1 MASNAPS
8 SESVSSPTL
17 NDTLPPD
24 PAAIES
30 PRPAAGTRRAK
41 SDGSSAGRS
50 VAAKRVVDATERV
63 AAASAAEMLV
73 APGSIANGIAN
84 GVVNGDECASID
96 PTAVKSRRAAPRKAI
111 ARKAP
116 RPADKPQESDL
127 VPSRERPLSRQDLV
141 ALDAVKRLIDTGRA
155 KGTVDRE
162 DLRIAFLDGQL
173 GKPHLDG
180 VLSVLRENGILLAR
194 TAAPL
199 PRERDLAESG
209 PPGHGVSGD
218 ADATRRGRAGA
229 DGSASSVSSRPV
241 AGAAKRAGGSG
252 MNGSSGASSLGD
264 SLNPAVDPVRV
275 YLREMGQVSLLTREG
290 EVEIAQRIER
300 AVDAHLSALIGNP
313 YSLRRMVELTDAVR
327 AGDLDLKKV
336 LDVIDDG
343 ETDLL
348 PEVRKQFLSAMSRI
362 QKIEKAVVERRRA
375 LAEDAMTRDDRGACE
390 SELEGLFRE
399 AAKLFS
405 KQRISRHRYNEL
417 HRCLK
422 ELAESHRLL
431 AARAT
436 ELARRFDCELDELR
450 ILAEQSKKRSDGG
463 KQALDRLGGDREAID
478 DAVSQLAVLDAFRA
492 ELERDSGLRSEEVE
506 HLVARVD
513 ATAMAAQEAKSELIE
528 ANLRLVVSIAKKY
541 TNRGLQFLDLIQE
554 GNIGLMRA
562 VDKFEWRRGYK
573 FSTYA
578 TWWIRQAITRAIAD
592 QARTIRIPVHM
603 IETIHR
609 LVRATRQ
616 LVQTL
621 GREPQPEELSETLE
635 LPLDKV
641 RMVMRIANDP
651 ISLETPVGEED
662 DSKLSDFIADP
673 NAVDPADAV
682 IRSALAEQTRDL
694 LATLAP
700 REARVLRMRFGIG
713 ERANRTLEEVGADFE
728 VTRERI
734 RQIEAKALRK
744 LRHPSRSRSLK
755 GFLDS

>member
-1 MASNAPS
+1 MASNAPG
-8 SESVSSPTL
+8 SESAPPPTL
-17 NDTLPPD
+17 DPKIPPD
-24 PAAIES
+24 TISIDRKGPTIRSRRAKPAASPASLSETPGRVAQATDLLIPASSDPRGRKSIELATS
-30 PRPAAGTRRAK
+30 GEKRRRPAARKPIAQK
-41 SDGSSAGRS
+41 ADRS
-50 VAAKRVVDATERV
+50 
-63 AAASAAEMLV
+63 
-73 APGSIANGIAN
+73 
-84 GVVNGDECASID
+84 
-96 PTAVKSRRAAPRKAI
+96 AVKRK
-111 ARKAP
+111 P
-116 RPADKPQESDL
+116 SEL
-127 VPSRERPLSRQDLV
+127 VPNRSRAITREALIE
-141 ALDAVKRLIDTGRA
+141 LDAVKWLIATGRA
-155 KGTVDRE
+155 KGSVDRE
-162 DLRIAFLDGQL
+162 DLRTAFLDGQL

-180 VLSVLRENGILLAR
+180 VLSVLRENGIQLAR
-194 TAAPL
+194 TAP
-199 PRERDLAESG
+199 PMREGEGS
-209 PPGHGVSGD
+209 SE
-218 ADATRRGRAGA
+218 DATPSDATAEAPEALEPPRPERAAAKQGAAASNRPAVAPMRRAGA
-229 DGSASSVSSRPV
+229 GQANAS
-241 AGAAKRAGGSG
+241 
-252 MNGSSGASSLGD
+252 D

-313 YSLRRMVELTDAVR
+313 FSLHKMVGLADAVR
-327 AGDLDLKKV
+327 TGGLELKKV
-336 LDVIDDG
+336 LDIVEDG
-343 ETDLL
+343 DADLVPL
-348 PEVRKQFLSAMSRI
+348 ARKQFLTAMTRVR
-362 QKIEKAVVERRRA
+362 KIERAVVERRRA
-375 LAEDAMTRDDRGACE
+375 LAEDPMTRDERTACE
-390 SELEGLFRE
+390 LELEGLFRE
-399 AAKLFS
+399 AARLFA

-431 AARAT
+431 GARAT
-436 ELARRFDCELDELR
+436 ELARRFDTELDELR
-450 ILAEQSKKRSDGG
+450 ILAEQSKKRTEGG
-463 KQALDRLGGDREAID
+463 KQALERLGGDAELID
-478 DAVSQLAVLDAFRA
+478 ETVSQLAVLDSFRA
-492 ELERDSGLRSEEVE
+492 ELEHDSGLRADEVE

-541 TNRGLQFLDLIQE
+541 RNRGLGFLDVIQE
-554 GNIGLMRA
+554 GNTGLMRA
-562 VDKFEWRRGYK
+562 VDKYEYKRGYK

-592 QARTIRIPVHM
+592 HARTIRIPVHM

-651 ISLETPVGEED
+651 ISLETPVGEEE

-682 IRSALAEQTRDL
+682 IHSALAEQTREL

>member
-1 MASNAPS
+1 MASNAPG
-8 SESVSSPTL
+8 SESAPPPTL
-17 NDTLPPD
+17 DPTIPPD
-24 PAAIES
+24 AIS
-30 PRPAAGTRRAK
+30 LDRKGPTIRSRRAK
-41 SDGSSAGRS
+41 P
-50 VAAKRVVDATERV
+50 AASPASLSETPERV
-63 AAASAAEMLV
+63 AEATDLLIPASTDPRARKSIELATADEKRRRPVARKPIAQKADRSAA
-73 APGSIANGIAN
+73 
-84 GVVNGDECASID
+84 
-96 PTAVKSRRAAPRKAI
+96 RR
-111 ARKAP
+111 
-116 RPADKPQESDL
+116 KPSEL
-127 VPSRERPLSRQDLV
+127 VPNRSRALTREALIE
-141 ALDAVKRLIDTGRA
+141 LDAVKWLIETGRA
-155 KGTVDRE
+155 KGSVDRE
-162 DLRIAFLDGQL
+162 DLKTAFLDGQL

-180 VLSVLRENGILLAR
+180 VLSVLRENGIQLAR
-194 TAAPL
+194 TAPPMREGEDSNEDASRFDAPSEATEEVE
-199 PRERDLAESG
+199 PARFERAAVK
-209 PPGHGVSGD
+209 HGAAASNRPAV
-218 ADATRRGRAGA
+218 APMRRAGA
-229 DGSASSVSSRPV
+229 GQANAS
-241 AGAAKRAGGSG
+241 
-252 MNGSSGASSLGD
+252 D
-264 SLNPAVDPVRV
+264 SLNPAADPVRV

-313 YSLRRMVELTDAVR
+313 FSLHKMVELADAVR
-327 AGDLDLKKV
+327 TGGLELKKV
-336 LDVIDDG
+336 LDIVEDG
-343 ETDLL
+343 DADLVPL
-348 PEVRKQFLSAMSRI
+348 ARKQFLTAMTRVR
-362 QKIEKAVVERRRA
+362 KIERAVVERRRA
-375 LAEDAMTRDDRGACE
+375 LAEDPMTLDERTACE
-390 SELEGLFRE
+390 LELEGLFRE
-399 AAKLFS
+399 AARLFA

-431 AARAT
+431 GARAT
-436 ELARRFDCELDELR
+436 ELARRFDTELDELR
-450 ILAEQSKKRSDGG
+450 ILAEQSKKRTEGG
-463 KQALDRLGGDREAID
+463 KQALERLGGDSELID
-478 DAVSQLAVLDAFRA
+478 ETVSQLAVLDSFRA
-492 ELERDSGLRSEEVE
+492 ELERDSGLRADEVE

-651 ISLETPVGEED
+651 ISLETPVGEEE

-682 IRSALAEQTRDL
+682 IHSALAEQTRDL

>member
-30 PRPAAGTRRAK
+30 PRPAAGARRAK
-41 SDGSSAGRS
+41 SDGSSARRS
-50 VAAKRVVDATERV
+50 AAAKRVAAATERVATATERV
-63 AAASAAEMLV
+63 AAASAPELLV
-73 APGSIANGIAN
+73 APGSVA
-84 GVVNGDECASID
+84 NGDECASID
-96 PTAVKSRRAAPRKAI
+96 PTAVKSRRAAPRKATV
-111 ARKAP
+111 RKAP

-155 KGTVDRE
+155 KGSVDRE

-194 TAAPL
+194 TATPP
-199 PRERDLAESG
+199 PRERDLDESG
-209 PPGHGVSGD
+209 PPGHSESGD
-218 ADATRRGRAGA
+218 AVATRAGRAGA
-229 DGSASSVSSRPV
+229 DGSASGVFSRPAV
-241 AGAAKRAGGSG
+241 AVSKRVGGSG
-252 MNGSSGASSLGD
+252 MNGSSGASSSGD
-264 SLNPAVDPVRV
+264 SLNPAADPVRV

-327 AGDLDLKKV
+327 SGELDLKKV

-348 PEVRKQFLSAMSRI
+348 PEVRKQFLSAMNRI

-375 LAEDAMTRDDRGACE
+375 LAEDAMTRDDRSACE

-450 ILAEQSKKRSDGG
+450 ILAEHSKKRSDGG

-513 ATAMAAQEAKSELIE
+513 STAMAAQEAKSELIE

-621 GREPQPEELSETLE
+621 GREPQPEELSESLE

-641 RMVMRIANDP
+641 RMVLRIANDP

>member
-1 MASNAPS
+1 MASNAPG
-8 SESVSSPTL
+8 SESAPPPTL
-17 NDTLPPD
+17 DPTIPPD
-24 PAAIES
+24 AIS
-30 PRPAAGTRRAK
+30 RDRKGPTIRSRRAK
-41 SDGSSAGRS
+41 P
-50 VAAKRVVDATERV
+50 AASPASLSETPERV
-63 AAASAAEMLV
+63 AEATDLLIPASTDPRARKSIELATADEKRRRPVARKPIAQKADRSAA
-73 APGSIANGIAN
+73 
-84 GVVNGDECASID
+84 
-96 PTAVKSRRAAPRKAI
+96 RR
-111 ARKAP
+111 
-116 RPADKPQESDL
+116 KPSEL
-127 VPSRERPLSRQDLV
+127 VPNRSRALTREALIE
-141 ALDAVKRLIDTGRA
+141 LDAVKWLIETGRA
-155 KGTVDRE
+155 KGSVDRE
-162 DLRIAFLDGQL
+162 DLKTAFLDGQL

-180 VLSVLRENGILLAR
+180 VLSVLRENGIQLAR
-194 TAAPL
+194 TAPPMREGEDSNEDASRFDAPSEATEEVE
-199 PRERDLAESG
+199 PARFERAAVK
-209 PPGHGVSGD
+209 HGAAASNRPAV
-218 ADATRRGRAGA
+218 APMRRAGA
-229 DGSASSVSSRPV
+229 GQANAS
-241 AGAAKRAGGSG
+241 
-252 MNGSSGASSLGD
+252 D
-264 SLNPAVDPVRV
+264 SLNPAADPVRV

-313 YSLRRMVELTDAVR
+313 FSLHKMVELADAVR
-327 AGDLDLKKV
+327 TGGLELKKV
-336 LDVIDDG
+336 LDIVEDG
-343 ETDLL
+343 DADLVPL
-348 PEVRKQFLSAMSRI
+348 ARKQFLTAMTRVR
-362 QKIEKAVVERRRA
+362 KIERAVVERRRA
-375 LAEDAMTRDDRGACE
+375 LAEDPMTLDERTACE
-390 SELEGLFRE
+390 LELEGLFRE
-399 AAKLFS
+399 AARLFA

-431 AARAT
+431 GARAT
-436 ELARRFDCELDELR
+436 ELARRFDTELDELR
-450 ILAEQSKKRSDGG
+450 ILAEQSKKRTEGG
-463 KQALDRLGGDREAID
+463 KQALERLGGDSELID
-478 DAVSQLAVLDAFRA
+478 ETVSQLAVLDSFRA
-492 ELERDSGLRSEEVE
+492 ELERDSGLRADEVE

-651 ISLETPVGEED
+651 ISLETPVGEEE

-682 IRSALAEQTRDL
+682 IHSALAEQTRDL

>member
-8 SESVSSPTL
+8 SESVTSPTL
-17 NDTLPPD
+17 NNTLPPD
-24 PAAIES
+24 PAAAIDS
-30 PRPAAGTRRAK
+30 PRPTARVRRAK
-41 SDGSSAGRS
+41 NDRPSVRPSAAAQR
-50 VAAKRVVDATERV
+50 VAGATERV
-63 AAASAAEMLV
+63 ATEMLGKS
-73 APGSIANGIAN
+73 GSLPTG
-84 GVVNGDECASID
+84 EERASID
-96 PTAVKSRRAAPRKAI
+96 PLGVKARATAPRKAT

-116 RPADKPQESDL
+116 RPTTGKPKATDL
-127 VPSRERPLSRQDLV
+127 IPSRERPLSRQDLLE
-141 ALDAVKRLIDTGRA
+141 LDAVKRLIETGRA

-194 TAAPL
+194 TAAP
-199 PRERDLAESG
+199 PPATNPDEAIAARRGESG
-209 PPGHGVSGD
+209 DVESIRDARPDANGSIAAVLNRGVGTPS
-218 ADATRRGRAGA
+218 
-229 DGSASSVSSRPV
+229 
-241 AGAAKRAGGSG
+241 KRASG
-252 MNGSSGASSLGD
+252 LGLNGPTGASSSSSSVGD
-264 SLNPAVDPVRV
+264 SLNPAADPVRV

-327 AGDLDLKKV
+327 AGELDLKKV
-336 LDVIDDG
+336 LDVIEDG
-343 ETDLL
+343 VTDLL
-348 PEVRKQFLSAMSRI
+348 PEVRKQFLSAMNRV

-375 LAEDAMTRDDRGACE
+375 LAEDAMTRDDRSACE

-436 ELARRFDCELDELR
+436 ELARRFDCDLDELR
-450 ILAEQSKKRSDGG
+450 ILAEQSQKRSEGG
-463 KQALDRLGGDREAID
+463 KQALERLGGDREAID
-478 DAVSQLAVLDAFRA
+478 EAISQLTVLDAFRA
-492 ELERDSGLRSEEVE
+492 ELERDSGLRAEEVE

-609 LVRATRQ
+609 IVRATRQ

-621 GREPQPEELSETLE
+621 GREPQPEELSESLE

-641 RMVMRIANDP
+641 RMVLRIANDP